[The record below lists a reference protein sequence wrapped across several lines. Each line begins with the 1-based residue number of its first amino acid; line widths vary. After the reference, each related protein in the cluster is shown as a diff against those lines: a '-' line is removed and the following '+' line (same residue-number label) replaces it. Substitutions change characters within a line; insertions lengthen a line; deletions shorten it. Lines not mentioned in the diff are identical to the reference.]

1 MKIKQQRR
9 WKRRTAAE
17 QHQSACRVTGWVL
30 WMLLL
35 DGGAGF
41 VAASAAGK
49 YRMPSGSSSSAF
61 APLQKRADQSAA
73 ETLPGHGLFLQA
85 YTAGTLATGGNRVQ
99 DVCLTQERLLE
110 MPETLDTA
118 ELSKTATLFNDFYQ
132 AYEVPMFLGAVPA
145 AGEFYAADLLGSAP
159 FSSQLSELDT
169 FYDEVSSPIRKIDI
183 YQILST
189 AKDDYIYHR
198 TDAQWTGYG
207 AYCVYRSAIRK
218 MGFIPVSYDQYAVSH
233 VGTYRGSL
241 YRACYDGRV
250 TPDILDRYTCSSGSS
265 VTSVTA
271 YAADGTEEERQ
282 MYDHPSEEDP
292 SAYVLGEPCEKIV
305 VQTDVDNQ
313 RKLLL
318 LGDADAAYLVPFLM
332 QHYREICFLNV
343 DCASHGAEELAD
355 LSGYHQ
361 ILVLCDADAYG
372 DAALWE
378 KLLHI
383 SSSSEKGAQND

>member
-17 QHQSACRVTGWVL
+17 QHKIACRVTGWVL

-35 DGGAGF
+35 AGGAGF
-41 VAASAAGK
+41 AAASAAGK

-233 VGTYRGSL
+233 VCTVRATTDGSHRTSSTGT
-241 YRACYDGRV
+241 RAA
-250 TPDILDRYTCSSGSS
+250 P
-265 VTSVTA
+265 
-271 YAADGTEEERQ
+271 AA
-282 MYDHPSEEDP
+282 
-292 SAYVLGEPCEKIV
+292 
-305 VQTDVDNQ
+305 
-313 RKLLL
+313 
-318 LGDADAAYLVPFLM
+318 
-332 QHYREICFLNV
+332 
-343 DCASHGAEELAD
+343 ASHL
-355 LSGYHQ
+355 
-361 ILVLCDADAYG
+361 
-372 DAALWE
+372 
-378 KLLHI
+378 
-383 SSSSEKGAQND
+383 

>member
-17 QHQSACRVTGWVL
+17 QHQIACRVTGWVL

-35 DGGAGF
+35 AGGAGF
-41 VAASAAGK
+41 AAASAAGK

-61 APLQKRADQSAA
+61 APLQKRADQAAA

-169 FYDEVSSPIRKIDI
+169 FYDEVPRPFEKSTSIRFSPLLRMTT
-183 YQILST
+183 ST
-189 AKDDYIYHR
+189 TVPMRSGRDTVPIASIAAPSGRWALFPSPTTSTPSPTWERTGAVCTVRATTDGSHR
-198 TDAQWTGYG
+198 TSSTG
-207 AYCVYRSAIRK
+207 
-218 MGFIPVSYDQYAVSH
+218 
-233 VGTYRGSL
+233 T
-241 YRACYDGRV
+241 RAA
-250 TPDILDRYTCSSGSS
+250 P
-265 VTSVTA
+265 
-271 YAADGTEEERQ
+271 AA
-282 MYDHPSEEDP
+282 
-292 SAYVLGEPCEKIV
+292 
-305 VQTDVDNQ
+305 
-313 RKLLL
+313 
-318 LGDADAAYLVPFLM
+318 
-332 QHYREICFLNV
+332 
-343 DCASHGAEELAD
+343 ASHL
-355 LSGYHQ
+355 
-361 ILVLCDADAYG
+361 
-372 DAALWE
+372 
-378 KLLHI
+378 
-383 SSSSEKGAQND
+383 